1 MNIYLH
7 VEISARELDSKLLL
21 AVLAASKGHQVM
33 ISSLG
38 DIINGV
44 NLKILK
50 PGIFHTKS
58 LTPGEE
64 KIKTHQKIIDKG
76 FKITSIDEEAGIGR
90 DGYDK
95 AAISR
100 YSDLTIKQSSA
111 VFCWGPDDT
120 NTLKKIYFKHS
131 NKIHKTGSPRIDL
144 WKPFFSDYWVNPK
157 EMPTKPYLLISSNFN
172 CVTQKPFYEDIK
184 FLQNA
189 GYFERNPDLYKDTF
203 YNMSEDYKKLYEFI
217 DAIKYLAKKNN
228 GYEIVLRPH
237 PRDNLKAWKTFLQD
251 IPNVNVIQKDSITVW
266 IKNAFAI
273 MHNGC
278 TSAIE
283 ATITGKPVLT
293 YSPFEMKYS
302 HEIPNTTGYNLRS
315 KEELLTKANNI
326 FNEKEQKKET
336 TISKL
341 ILKKIYIDDKNLA
354 AEKIIKVW
362 ESLYDDKLSNYN
374 NWFYVYFVFKIIHLK
389 RVFRKI
395 LGKLSLNKFKT
406 IKINHKF
413 PKLNN
418 EDIYARVNRLQ
429 KLLFVNQKVECK
441 IIADRT
447 ILIKKL

>member
-21 AVLAASKGHQVM
+21 AVLAASKGHQVL

-38 DIINGV
+38 NIINGI

-58 LTPGEE
+58 LTPGED
-64 KIKTHQKIIDKG
+64 KIKRHQKIIDKG

-111 VFCWGPDDT
+111 VFGWGCKDT
-120 NTLKKIYFKHS
+120 ETLKKIYFKHS
-131 NKIHKTGSPRIDL
+131 NKIHKTGSPRVDL
-144 WKPFFSDYWVNPK
+144 WKPFFSDYWVNPN

-172 CVTQKPFYEDIK
+172 CITQKPFYEDVK
-184 FLQNA
+184 SLKKA
-189 GYFERNPDLYKDTF
+189 GYFERDPDLYKNFF
-203 YNMSEDYKKLYEFI
+203 YNISEDYKKLYEFI

-237 PRDNLKAWKTFLQD
+237 PRDDLKAWKSFLED
-251 IPNVNVIQKDSITVW
+251 IPNVNIIKKDSITVW

-302 HEIPNTTGYNLRS
+302 HKIPNTTGYNLRS
-315 KEELLTKANNI
+315 KEELLMNANNI
-326 FNEKEQKKET
+326 FNEKDKEKEI
-336 TISKL
+336 TISELISKKL
-341 ILKKIYIDDKNLA
+341 YIDNDNLA
-354 AEKIIKVW
+354 ADKIIKVW
-362 ESLYDDKLSNYN
+362 EGLDDGKLSHYN
-374 NWFYVYFVFKIIHLK
+374 NWAYVHFVIKIIHLK
-389 RVFRKI
+389 RAFLKI
-395 LGKLSLNKFKT
+395 FHKLFLNKFKT
-406 IKINHKF
+406 SKINHKF

-418 EDIYARVNRLQ
+418 KDICARVDRLQ
-429 KLLFVNQKVECK
+429 KLLSINEKIECK
-441 IIADRT
+441 ILSDRT